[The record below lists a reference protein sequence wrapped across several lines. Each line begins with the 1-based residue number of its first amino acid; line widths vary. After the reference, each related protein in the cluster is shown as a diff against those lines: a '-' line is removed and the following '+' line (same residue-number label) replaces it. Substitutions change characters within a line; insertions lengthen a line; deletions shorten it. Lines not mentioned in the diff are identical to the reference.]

1 MKNKKRLIIYLFV
14 VLVLIGIFELVSIYI
29 SKPGQGT
36 IVQTKTSPY
45 EVPAV
50 KLVPT
55 LFTSPYV
62 SFSYPSI
69 LKKDLANKPIN
80 PVVDEYLFSY
90 IDIES
95 WNLAITIYSIPG
107 GAFSDNNAYQV
118 RKAYPTKYLE
128 STQVVNGQNVFM
140 FSDQTISSYNKVAFL
155 LHGSYQATI
164 SLSGDDPSGQV
175 ILASTLTM
183 ILSTWAWKH

>member
-1 MKNKKRLIIYLFV
+1 
-14 VLVLIGIFELVSIYI
+14 
-29 SKPGQGT
+29 
-36 IVQTKTSPY
+36 
-45 EVPAV
+45 
-50 KLVPT
+50 
-55 LFTSPYV
+55 
-62 SFSYPSI
+62 
-69 LKKDLANKPIN
+69 
-80 PVVDEYLFSY
+80 
-90 IDIES
+90 
-95 WNLAITIYSIPG
+95 
-107 GAFSDNNAYQV
+107 V
-118 RKAYPTKYLE
+118 RKAYPTKYSE